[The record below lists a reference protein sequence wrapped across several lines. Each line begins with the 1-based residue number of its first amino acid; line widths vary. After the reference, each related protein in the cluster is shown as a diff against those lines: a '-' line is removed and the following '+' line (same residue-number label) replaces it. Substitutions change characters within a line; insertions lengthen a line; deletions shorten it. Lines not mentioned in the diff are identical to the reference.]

1 MSEQPIHLAPGISYS
16 PSALIQLFNSALTPT
31 PMKNMIQLK
40 GIYQPGRGAN
50 YNGYYYDGLKDEA
63 TDATLTLVVPALL
76 RKDLAPNKTIEFWAF
91 ITKRVV
97 PAGGRIEIHANITQ
111 LLAQTQ
117 NRYNEKEIRGLAIQ
131 QEKASR
137 GYRDVDHFIKSRIV
151 QQERIRITILV
162 GKAAIID
169 SDIRHGMEE
178 AIGFYDIGFE
188 RISMN
193 SETEI
198 VDALDR
204 FNDTGMTDLLVLS
217 RGGGENLEIFDSPV
231 IAERCL
237 NLEPYFLTAIG
248 HKENTSLVQR
258 VADKAFITP
267 TALGQWLRS
276 IYNDTMA
283 ELENSKAR
291 LVETITQQL
300 KTGYEKEVQNLND
313 RIRTMEELGG
323 KGQALRQQELA
334 VLKEL
339 MEEYK
344 SQIRRLETET
354 GKGGLIKW
362 AVWIA
367 IAAVAALLGWLL
379 GKKI

>member
-40 GIYQPGRGAN
+40 GIYQAGRGAN
-50 YNGYYYDGLKDEA
+50 YNGYYYDSLKDEA
-63 TDATLTLVVPALL
+63 TDATVTLVVPALL

-111 LLAQTQ
+111 VLAQTQ

-178 AIGFYDIGFE
+178 AIGFYDMVFD

-198 VDALDR
+198 VGALDR
-204 FNDTGMTDLLVLS
+204 FNNSGMTDLLVLS

-237 NLEPYFLTAIG
+237 DLEPYFLTAIG

-283 ELENSKAR
+283 ELENSKAHM
-291 LVETITQQL
+291 VETITQQL
-300 KTGYEKEVQNLND
+300 KTGYDKQVQNLND
-313 RIRTMEELGG
+313 RIRTMEELGS
-323 KGQALRQQELA
+323 KGQELQQQELA
-334 VLKEL
+334 GLKDQLRTLQAERGS
-339 MEEYK
+339 K
-344 SQIRRLETET
+344 DQA
-354 GKGGLIKW
+354 KW

-379 GKKI
+379 GRK